1 MKIDALFTVLIAV
14 GVCFFSAGC
23 SREENSEKKAQVSV
37 PIPVTIAQ
45 AVQKDFDVTLSSFGH
60 VSSYSRVEVKP
71 RVSGHII
78 SVHFSE
84 GQEVEKGDLLFKIDP
99 RKTEA
104 SLEQAKATLANDEA
118 RLINA
123 QNNYNRAKALFES
136 VQPLISREEMDSI
149 TTSLRTA
156 EASVAADKASIENI
170 LLTLEFSE
178 ITAPIA
184 GKTGAIQ
191 VDLGNVVA
199 SDADTLVS
207 INQIHPISVEFS
219 IPEKFLFQLRK
230 TLGSSD
236 RSKVNVYDND
246 TGSFIS
252 SGELNFMENHVDQ
265 NTGMINVSAYFENE
279 NNELWPGQFVRISMQ
294 LEKIK
299 DAIVIPS
306 VAVQSGQNGDFVY
319 VVKPD
324 NTLEYRL
331 VEVSV
336 QRGLESVIAS
346 GISPGENVVTD
357 GQLRLTPESSV
368 TIFKS
373 LDDAVDSILDKSNQ
387 VTNTQSEEIV
397 D

>member
-1 MKIDALFTVLIAV
+1 MKIDALFTVIIAV

-219 IPEKFLFQLRK
+219 IPEKFLFQLRE

-265 NTGMINVSAYFENE
+265 NTGMINVSA
-279 NNELWPGQFVRISMQ
+279 
-294 LEKIK
+294 
-299 DAIVIPS
+299 
-306 VAVQSGQNGDFVY
+306 
-319 VVKPD
+319 
-324 NTLEYRL
+324 
-331 VEVSV
+331 
-336 QRGLESVIAS
+336 
-346 GISPGENVVTD
+346 
-357 GQLRLTPESSV
+357 
-368 TIFKS
+368 
-373 LDDAVDSILDKSNQ
+373 
-387 VTNTQSEEIV
+387 
-397 D
+397 

>member
-1 MKIDALFTVLIAV
+1 
-14 GVCFFSAGC
+14 
-23 SREENSEKKAQVSV
+23 
-37 PIPVTIAQ
+37 
-45 AVQKDFDVTLSSFGH
+45 
-60 VSSYSRVEVKP
+60 
-71 RVSGHII
+71 
-78 SVHFSE
+78 
-84 GQEVEKGDLLFKIDP
+84 
-99 RKTEA
+99 
-104 SLEQAKATLANDEA
+104 
-118 RLINA
+118 
-123 QNNYNRAKALFES
+123 
-136 VQPLISREEMDSI
+136 
-149 TTSLRTA
+149 
-156 EASVAADKASIENI
+156 
-170 LLTLEFSE
+170 
-178 ITAPIA
+178 
-184 GKTGAIQ
+184 
-191 VDLGNVVA
+191 
-199 SDADTLVS
+199 
-207 INQIHPISVEFS
+207 
-219 IPEKFLFQLRK
+219 
-230 TLGSSD
+230 
-236 RSKVNVYDND
+236 
-246 TGSFIS
+246 
-252 SGELNFMENHVDQ
+252 MENHVDQ

>member
-1 MKIDALFTVLIAV
+1 MKIDALFTVIIAV

>member
-1 MKIDALFTVLIAV
+1 MKIDALFTVIIAV

-219 IPEKFLFQLRK
+219 IPEKFLFQLRE

>member
-1 MKIDALFTVLIAV
+1 MKIDALFTVIIAV

-279 NNELWPGQFVRISMQ
+279 NNELWPGQFVRVSMQ

>member
-1 MKIDALFTVLIAV
+1 MKIDALFTVIIAV

-199 SDADTLVS
+199 SDTDTLVT

-219 IPEKFLFQLRK
+219 IPEKFLSQLRK

-265 NTGMINVSAYFENE
+265 NTGMINVSAHFENE
-279 NNELWPGQFVRISMQ
+279 NNELWPGQFVRISML
-294 LEKIK
+294 LERIEN
-299 DAIVIPS
+299 AVVIPS

-319 VVKPD
+319 VVQPD
-324 NTLEYRL
+324 NTLEYRI
-331 VEVSV
+331 VEVAV

>member
-1 MKIDALFTVLIAV
+1 MKIDALFTVIIAV

-219 IPEKFLFQLRK
+219 IPEKFLSQLRK

>member
-1 MKIDALFTVLIAV
+1 MKIDALFTVIIAV

-199 SDADTLVS
+199 SDTDTLVS

>member
-1 MKIDALFTVLIAV
+1 MKIDALFTVIIAV

-104 SLEQAKATLANDEA
+104 SLEQAKATFANDEA

>member
-1 MKIDALFTVLIAV
+1 MKIDALFTVIIAV

-219 IPEKFLFQLRK
+219 IPEKFLFQLRE

-279 NNELWPGQFVRISMQ
+279 NNELWPGQCVRISMQ
-294 LEKIK
+294 LETIK
-299 DAIVIPS
+299 VALVIPS

>member
-1 MKIDALFTVLIAV
+1 MKIDALFTVIIAV

-199 SDADTLVS
+199 SDTDTLVT

-219 IPEKFLFQLRK
+219 IPEKFLSQLRK

>member
-1 MKIDALFTVLIAV
+1 MKIDALFTVIIAV

-149 TTSLRTA
+149 TTSLRIA